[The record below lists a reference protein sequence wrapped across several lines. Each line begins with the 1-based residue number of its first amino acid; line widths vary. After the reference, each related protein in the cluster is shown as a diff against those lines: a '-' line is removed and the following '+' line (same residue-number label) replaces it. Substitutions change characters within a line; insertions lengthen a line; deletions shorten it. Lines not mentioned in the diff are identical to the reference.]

1 MKAGNINPAGWEAVA
16 TDRRHWRLDDKAG
29 IQACEERR
37 AEQRDERRERW
48 RLRAASYPYPPSQ
61 TRNSS
66 AATVRRACRC
76 RIGLYSQRRRCN
88 SITHSLNLG
97 ADSIVSRD
105 RRVPTTSTNRKRP
118 VLIWTKQKCLEN
130 FHTSRPPKH
139 LREQLKKWVK
149 YRLRRKNSY
158 HKTCFT
164 VPTEAVLQQP
174 SEGRVTVWNVSSL
187 ALRQC
192 LYCVS
197 AGVNQS
203 ASQPISSQ

>member
-1 MKAGNINPAGWEAVA
+1 MEDGTIPRDILYGELATGTSPTGRPPLRFKDVCKRDMKAGNINPAGWEAVA

-66 AATVRRACRC
+66 ETTARRACRC

-118 VLIWTKQKCLEN
+118 VLIWTKQKCL
-130 FHTSRPPKH
+130 
-139 LREQLKKWVK
+139 
-149 YRLRRKNSY
+149 
-158 HKTCFT
+158 
-164 VPTEAVLQQP
+164 
-174 SEGRVTVWNVSSL
+174 
-187 ALRQC
+187 
-192 LYCVS
+192 
-197 AGVNQS
+197 
-203 ASQPISSQ
+203 